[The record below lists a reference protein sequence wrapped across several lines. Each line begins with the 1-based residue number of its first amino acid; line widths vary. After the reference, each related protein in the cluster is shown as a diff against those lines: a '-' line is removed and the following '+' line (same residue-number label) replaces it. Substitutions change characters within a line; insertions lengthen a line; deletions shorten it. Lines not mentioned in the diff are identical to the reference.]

1 MFSPDV
7 CHLRDEM
14 VRLRDM
20 LTQKDT
26 QLEKFVD
33 MLVKRRINLFVINWD
48 TIISKNACASGADLT
63 GMSAA
68 SRSR

>member
-1 MFSPDV
+1 MCVSY
-7 CHLRDEM
+7 LRDEM

-33 MLVKRRINLFVINWD
+33 MLVKRRINFFVIDWEHD
-48 TIISKNACASGADLT
+48 YILKMHVLQELT
-63 GMSAA
+63 
-68 SRSR
+68 

>member
-14 VRLRDM
+14 VRLTDM

-33 MLVKRRINLFVINWD
+33 MLVKRRINFFVINWEHD
-48 TIISKNACASGADLT
+48 YI
-63 GMSAA
+63 
-68 SRSR
+68 